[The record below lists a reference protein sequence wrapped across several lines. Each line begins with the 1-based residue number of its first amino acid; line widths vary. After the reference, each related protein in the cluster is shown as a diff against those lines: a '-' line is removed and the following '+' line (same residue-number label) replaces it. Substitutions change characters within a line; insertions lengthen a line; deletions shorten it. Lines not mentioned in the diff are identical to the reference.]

1 MSTGAAV
8 PRSWFA
14 KNWWWSAPL
23 GCLALLVLCLGS
35 CSLLCA
41 GKLWGAKHLVDEA
54 LVLAN
59 RNPAAV
65 EALGEP
71 IVAAPFGR
79 GGDTQFT
86 NRDGRWQVRVEV
98 RGPKGR
104 ANLRI
109 EQSEDGGAKRIRS
122 AELVVEGS
130 GEVIALLTAEDPVAV
145 PQ

>member
-1 MSTGAAV
+1 M
-8 PRSWFA
+8 
-14 KNWWWSAPL
+14 
-23 GCLALLVLCLGS
+23 VLCLGS

-71 IVAAPFGR
+71 IVAAPFGY
-79 GGDTQFT
+79 GGTEMT
-86 NRDGRWQVRVEV
+86 NANGHWQMRVSV
-98 RGPKGR
+98 SGPKGR

-109 EQSEDGGAKRIRS
+109 EQAEGDGAKGIRS